1 MAAETEDPMNVLLD
15 EILLIIFHL
24 LSKRDP
30 DRYNYRQGSL
40 VSCSLVSNAWRRFT
54 EPFLFSHIAIG
65 PGEGHSFHDFLHFL
79 QARPELVRYCRCMR
93 VSRVEDDF
101 STFLSQVMVHLP
113 SLKHL
118 ALDTVPI
125 RLLDEALRPDVAA
138 LELSTLKLADIY
150 DPNGVATTTE
160 EDAPWD
166 TKPMDPVLHSLPL
179 SRVGCL
185 NLVSDSESN
194 FYDYYYPRFGSRST
208 DYPDLQEGSN
218 MTGIDNIVVGG
229 DDCNTAVFEALEKVI
244 RPGSLLR
251 LTAKCRRH
259 TDLVGF
265 AAFLRRVAGANLK
278 QLDINLTTFMEDE
291 QRESMNNN
299 ACKSSCVG
307 GGTRRSLMYAF
318 SDVGP
323 WSTFK
328 DAVSACPT
336 LERMHIGIL
345 PYAINAF
352 REGEALFVPERYRLF
367 TSIADALPPT
377 FRKFM
382 LSLHTW
388 WDSPDWG
395 RCIELW
401 DLKALD
407 ALADERRYARFEG
420 LLVCMAEWPD
430 CEVEKSM
437 QAAEERTKTLLPRLH
452 KAKKIEYGW
461 DLDEVARRRKSG
473 RGMFGGLFL

>member
-24 LSKRDP
+24 LSKGDRD
-30 DRYNYRQGSL
+30 RSNGSL
-40 VSCSLVSNAWRRFT
+40 VSCSLVSKAWRRST
-54 EPFLFSHIAIG
+54 APFLFSHIAIG
-65 PGEGHSFHDFLHFL
+65 PSEGHSFHDFLHFL

-93 VSRVEDDF
+93 VSRVEDFDF
-101 STFLSQVMVHLP
+101 ATFLSQVMVHLP

-125 RLLDEALRPDVAA
+125 RLLDEAFRPDVAA
-138 LELSTLKLADIY
+138 FELSTLKLADIY
-150 DPNGVATTTE
+150 DPDRGATTTE

-166 TKPMDPVLHSLPL
+166 TKPMDTVLHSLPL

-208 DYPDLQEGSN
+208 ECPDLHAGSN
-218 MTGIDNIVVGG
+218 MTSIDNIVVGG

-259 TDLVGF
+259 TDLVGL

-278 QLDINLTTFMEDE
+278 QLDIKLTTFMEDE

-299 ACKSSCVG
+299 A
-307 GGTRRSLMYAF
+307 Y
-318 SDVGP
+318 VGP

-352 REGEALFVPERYRLF
+352 REGEAPFVPERYRLF